1 MYNIYF
7 SKDNKLLSIADD
19 IKIWTNGQSKLQ
31 TLLLP
36 SYDKGVARPS
46 IWASDNFDKLVII
59 LNSVLYVLR
68 KIVNDDKSLPKA
80 NL

>member
-1 MYNIYF
+1 M
-7 SKDNKLLSIADD
+7 LSIADD
-19 IKIWTNGQSKLQ
+19 IKIWTKGETKVQ

-68 KIVNDDKSLPKA
+68 KIVNNDKSLPKA

>member
-7 SKDNKLLSIADD
+7 SKDQLLSIADD
-19 IKIWTNGQSKLQ
+19 IKIWTNGQVQ

-46 IWASDNFDKLVII
+46 IWASANFDKLVII

-68 KIVNDDKSLPKA
+68 KIVNNDESLPKA